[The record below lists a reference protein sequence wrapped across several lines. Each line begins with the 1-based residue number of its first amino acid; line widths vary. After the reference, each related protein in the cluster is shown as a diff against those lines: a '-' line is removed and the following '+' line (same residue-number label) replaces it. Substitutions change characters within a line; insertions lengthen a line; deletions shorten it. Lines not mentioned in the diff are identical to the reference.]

1 LTVSTKTFSRAYSYI
16 LSKKPSDAPFFVEN
30 TRKMKNAPGFILL
43 LFLSACQ
50 NDTPDESL
58 PDNRPELVCATE
70 TAHRKEDFLTHPTVS
85 FDIEL
90 TWHGQPTLQATILQR
105 TDGTRIRV
113 RKENGSDI
121 LFDGDQSWLV
131 ADQQDSDARFDLFT
145 WHYFFCLPWKLS
157 DPGTRWQSMP
167 DRVFEDLPCNSGR
180 LTFAPGT
187 GDAPDDWFLVFSD
200 KKDGL
205 LSGAVYVVTFGGK
218 AVKTAEKEPRAIFY
232 SNFRPVDGIPIAHV
246 WKFYSWQ
253 TDSLEEKEEIGTAVI
268 RNVRFA
274 EERPEDF
281 AVPTGAR
288 KI

>member
-1 LTVSTKTFSRAYSYI
+1 
-16 LSKKPSDAPFFVEN
+16 
-30 TRKMKNAPGFILL
+30 MKNAPGFILL

-58 PDNRPELVCATE
+58 PDNRPELVRAVE
-70 TAHRKEDFLTHPTVS
+70 AAHQKEDFLAHQTVA

-105 TDGTRIRV
+105 TDGTRIRI
-113 RKENGSDI
+113 RKQNGNDI
-121 LFDGDQSWLV
+121 LFDGEQSWLV
-131 ADQQDSDARFDLFT
+131 ADQQDPDARFDLFT

-157 DPGTRWQSMP
+157 DPGTRWQPLP

-205 LSGAVYVVTFGGK
+205 LRGAVYVVTFGGK
-218 AVKTAEKEPRAIFY
+218 AVEIAEKEPRAIFY
-232 SNFRPVDGIPIAHV
+232 SDFRPVDGIPIAHV

-253 TDSLEEKEEIGTAVI
+253 TDSLEEKKTLGTAVI
-268 RNVRFA
+268 SNVRFA
-274 EERPEDF
+274 DEQPEDF